1 MAKYKNSRI
10 LPTILVVVIVIIAI
24 VALISGARAIF
35 FSGSSSREEVT
46 DTTVASLLSTSVSS
60 SVSMSVRGPIV
71 ADENFHSYRIVISPT
86 SRQITTYN
94 GYLGTVISQQT
105 LGNNTA
111 AYEEFVN
118 ALNLAKMTAGNEP
131 KGEDANSDV
140 RGICA
145 TGNLSE
151 FSILSNDMAIE
162 TLWTSTCDGSKGTL
176 RASAAQ
182 LSNLFTAQIPESRTL
197 IRAIDL

>member
-1 MAKYKNSRI
+1 M

-35 FSGSSSREEVT
+35 FSGSSSKPVSS
-46 DTTVASLLSTSVSS
+46 DTSVESLLNTSASS

-86 SRQITTYN
+86 SREITTYN
-94 GYLGTVISQQT
+94 GYLGTIVAQQT

-111 AYEEFVN
+111 AYEQFVN
-118 ALNLAKMTAGNEP
+118 ALNLAKMTDGNQP
-131 KGEDANSDV
+131 ADGESDV

-145 TGNLSE
+145 VGRLSE
-151 FSILSNDMAIE
+151 FSIISYDMPVE
-162 TLWTSTCDGSKGTL
+162 TLWTSTCSGSQGTL
-176 RASAAQ
+176 RANLNQ
-182 LSNLFTAQIPESRTL
+182 LSKLFTTQIPDAQTL
-197 IRAIDL
+197 IRGVSL

>member
-35 FSGSSSREEVT
+35 FSGSSTKDEVT

-71 ADENFHSYRIVISPT
+71 ADEDFHSYRIVISPT

-94 GYLGTVISQQT
+94 GYLGTVIAQQT

-131 KGEDANSDV
+131 KDEENNDV

-145 TGNLSE
+145 TGKLSE
-151 FSILSNDMAIE
+151 FSILSNDMSVE

-182 LSNLFTAQIPESRTL
+182 LSNLFIAQIPDSEKL
-197 IRAIDL
+197 IRAVSL

>member
-10 LPTILVVVIVIIAI
+10 LPTVLVVVIVIIAI

-71 ADENFHSYRIVISPT
+71 ADENFHSYRIVVSPT

-118 ALNLAKMTAGNEP
+118 ALNLAKMTAGNQP
-131 KGEDANSDV
+131 TGEDEDNNV

-151 FSILSNDMAIE
+151 FSILNNDMSVE

-176 RASAAQ
+176 RANVTQ
-182 LSNLFTAQIPESRTL
+182 LSNLFTAQIPDSRTL

>member
-10 LPTILVVVIVIIAI
+10 LPTVLVVVIVIIAI

-35 FSGSSSREEVT
+35 FSGSSSREEVA

-71 ADENFHSYRIVISPT
+71 ADEDFHSYRIVISPT

-94 GYLGTVISQQT
+94 GYLGTVIAQQT

-111 AYEEFVN
+111 AYEQFVN

-131 KGEDANSDV
+131 KDEENNDV

-145 TGNLSE
+145 TGKLSE
-151 FSILSNDMAIE
+151 FSILSSDMSVE

-176 RASAAQ
+176 RASASQ
-182 LSNLFTAQIPESRTL
+182 LSNLFTAQIPDSEKL
-197 IRAIDL
+197 IRAVSL

>member
-10 LPTILVVVIVIIAI
+10 LPTVLVVVIVIIAI

-71 ADENFHSYRIVISPT
+71 ADEDFHSYRIVVSPT

-94 GYLGTVISQQT
+94 GYMGTVIAQQT

-111 AYEEFVN
+111 AYEQFVN

-131 KGEDANSDV
+131 KEEENNDV

-145 TGNLSE
+145 TGKLSE
-151 FSILSNDMAIE
+151 FSILSNDMSVE

-176 RASAAQ
+176 RASASQ
-182 LSNLFTAQIPESRTL
+182 LSNLFTAQIPDSEKL
-197 IRAIDL
+197 IRAVSL

>member
-10 LPTILVVVIVIIAI
+10 LPTIFVVVIVIIAI

-35 FSGSSSREEVT
+35 FSGSSSRETVT
-46 DTTVASLLSTSVSS
+46 DTTVESLLSTSVSS

-71 ADENFHSYRIVISPT
+71 ADENFNSYRIVISPT
-86 SRQITTYN
+86 SRQITTYS
-94 GYLGTVISQQT
+94 GYLGTVIAQQT
-105 LGNNTA
+105 LGNNTV
-111 AYEEFVN
+111 AYEQFVN
-118 ALNLAKMTAGNEP
+118 ALNLARMTAGKEP
-131 KGEDANSDV
+131 VDEENDV

-151 FSILSNDMAIE
+151 FSILSNDMKVE

-176 RASAAQ
+176 RASAPQ

-197 IRAIDL
+197 IRSISL

>member
-1 MAKYKNSRI
+1 MANYRNSRV
-10 LPTILVVVIVIIAI
+10 LPTILVVVIIIIAI

-35 FSGSSSREEVT
+35 FSGSSSNQLAT
-46 DTTVASLLSTSVSS
+46 DTTVDSLLSTDISN

-71 ADENFHSYRIVISPT
+71 ADENFNSYRIVVSPT
-86 SRQITTYN
+86 SRQITTYK
-94 GYLGTVISQQT
+94 GYLGAVIEQQT

-118 ALNLAKMTAGNEP
+118 ALNLANMTAGNQP
-131 KGEDANSDV
+131 EDEEANDV

-145 TGNLSE
+145 TGNLTE
-151 FSILSNDMAIE
+151 FSILSDDMTIE

-176 RASAAQ
+176 RASASQ
-182 LSNLFTAQIPESRTL
+182 LSALFIAQIPDGRTI
-197 IRAIDL
+197 IRSVSL